1 VTGKQETT
9 IYIVRH
15 AEVHNPQQILY
26 GRLPRFGLSDLGWK
40 QAERTAR
47 LLAKEPVTA
56 IYSSPQLR
64 ARQTARIIAEYH
76 PELKIQTT
84 RVLAEVVTSWQ
95 GRPYTDLH
103 NIDFDFY
110 SHPLNPDDETVQQ
123 VWERVRTFV
132 ERVRR
137 RHAGQAVV
145 AVTHGDLTFAARAG
159 YAGMPIDVASIR
171 GRNIYPGHASLTKL
185 TFCPKDDTYP
195 SRLEYFD
202 PNGSDGRW
210 SRGWV
215 KVPSEGLLKEPAVPE
230 PGGPPW
236 ILTSSG
242 Q

>member
-1 VTGKQETT
+1 VSSEDETT

-15 AEVHNPQQILY
+15 AEVHNPKQILY
-26 GRLPRFGLSDLGWK
+26 GRLPRFGLSELGRK
-40 QAERTAR
+40 QAEATAQ
-47 LLAKEPVTA
+47 LLSKEPIAA

-64 ARQTARIIAEYH
+64 ARQTARVIAAHH
-76 PELKIQTT
+76 PGLKVRMT
-84 RVLAEVVTSWQ
+84 RTLAEVVTSWQ

-103 NIDFDFY
+103 KIDFDFY
-110 SHPLNPDDETVQQ
+110 SHPLHPDDETVQQ
-123 VWERVRTFV
+123 VWDRIRSFV

-137 RHAGQAVV
+137 KHEGQTVV

-171 GRNIYPGHASLTKL
+171 GRNIYPGHASLTRL
-185 TFCPKDDTYP
+185 TFLPKDTTYP
-195 SRLEYFD
+195 SKLEYFD
-202 PNGSDGRW
+202 PSGSDSKW

-215 KVPSEGLLKEPAVPE
+215 PVPAEGLLKEQPVPE

-236 ILTSSG
+236 ILTGSG